1 MGRTDT
7 SRLQFLAVDS
17 GCTQTFARLG
27 TKHRYTLDSV
37 QINLLLIATKDVNL
51 QVGFRLCHGI
61 ILLCQFFTHT
71 LDVVHRLLQGGEEMI
86 EVSFVGI
93 DGEAFLAFGL
103 DVQCPPLL
111 VVLHQL
117 HIVETDVTAMDH
129 GFRSIQRG

>member
-1 MGRTDT
+1 
-7 SRLQFLAVDS
+7 
-17 GCTQTFARLG
+17 
-27 TKHRYTLDSV
+27 
-37 QINLLLIATKDVNL
+37 
-51 QVGFRLCHGI
+51 
-61 ILLCQFFTHT
+61 
-71 LDVVHRLLQGGEEMI
+71 MI

>member
-1 MGRTDT
+1 
-7 SRLQFLAVDS
+7 
-17 GCTQTFARLG
+17 
-27 TKHRYTLDSV
+27 
-37 QINLLLIATKDVNL
+37 
-51 QVGFRLCHGI
+51 
-61 ILLCQFFTHT
+61 
-71 LDVVHRLLQGGEEMI
+71 MI

-93 DGEAFLAFGL
+93 DGKALLTFGL